1 MVDSISCDTLLL
13 LAFARL
19 YTLLVYYVSTH
30 KVHLC
35 EFVVQSLR
43 TFLFS
48 VLSVRHL
55 TTHTLRFPWSTG
67 LTLSVT

>member
-19 YTLLVYYVSTH
+19 YTLLAYYVSTH

-35 EFVVQSLR
+35 EFVCTIVANFFVSVFELSLA
-43 TFLFS
+43 
-48 VLSVRHL
+48 HL
-55 TTHTLRFPWSTG
+55 PIR
-67 LTLSVT
+67 